1 MTDLEAKASEQDGSD
16 QHIKSGSMTPDSMQI
31 PNKSQGLEKNFNVVS
46 LAGIGLVV
54 GNVWPA
60 LGGSLLASIANGG
73 APGVIYEFLVVS
85 VCYFNVAAIVA
96 ELASAL
102 PSSAGVL
109 LWASITS
116 GRRCGRVVGYFAGYW
131 NFLAW
136 VFAEASMS
144 LICGMYLP
152 SEMRLQV
159 LIGSGNVCIEMYAR
173 MHPNFVAETWY
184 VTAPRPRIGSTAKH
198 QTGTL

>member
-1 MTDLEAKASEQDGSD
+1 MPEVEAKTSDSQYGSD
-16 QHIKSGSMTPDSMQI
+16 QHKVSGTVTPDSSQT
-31 PNKSQGLEKNFNVVS
+31 PEKSQGLQKNFNVVS

-73 APGVIYEFLVVS
+73 APGVIYEFIVVS
-85 VCYFNVAAIVA
+85 ICYFNVAAIIA

-109 LWASITS
+109 LWASVTAGPRA
-116 GRRCGRVVGYFAGYW
+116 GRIVGYFAGYW

-144 LICGMYLP
+144 LICGM
-152 SEMRLQV
+152 Q
-159 LIGSGNVCIEMYAR
+159 AQ
-173 MHPNFVAETWY
+173 
-184 VTAPRPRIGSTAKH
+184 STPGRKS
-198 QTGTL
+198 

>member
-1 MTDLEAKASEQDGSD
+1 MPEIEAKTPELQNDID
-16 QHIKSGSMTPDSMQI
+16 QHVESGTVTPDSSQI
-31 PNKSQGLEKNFNVVS
+31 PEKSQGLQKNFNLVS

-73 APGVIYEFLVVS
+73 APGVIYEFIVVS
-85 VCYFNVAAIVA
+85 ICYFNVAVIIA

-109 LWASITS
+109 LWASITA
-116 GRRCGRVVGYFAGYW
+116 GRRGGRMVGYFAGYW

-144 LICGMYLP
+144 LICGMQ
-152 SEMRLQV
+152 S
-159 LIGSGNVCIEMYAR
+159 
-173 MHPNFVAETWY
+173 
-184 VTAPRPRIGSTAKH
+184 
-198 QTGTL
+198 